1 MGMKVLWCALLL
13 ACAGAAPAETFK
25 RGEYEFATG
34 PAPAFVQSRGPVPEV
49 WPASTPG
56 ADEGNWRT
64 WRYDEQVDHRAGRND
79 DYFEYVYQ
87 PRTQSN
93 LGEAGRYQI
102 GFNPDYQ
109 HLVIHEVALRR
120 NGKWEDRLRPAT
132 ITVARRE
139 SEFEQ
144 DIANGQVEAL
154 IVLDDIRVD
163 DLVKISYT
171 VQGSNPVLA
180 GQESDSIYLGWN
192 SPMLDNWLR
201 VLYPPRSD
209 IAIHSEHTTVQA
221 TYRDLADGR
230 EMEFHQHG
238 TPGIQN
244 EDDYPVW
251 YQPYPY
257 VQASQRR
264 SWGDVVA
271 WALPL
276 YPADVQLPAD
286 LQARI
291 AQWKALPDPDT
302 RLAMALRAVQD
313 EVRYFGVETG
323 QNSHR
328 PNAPGVTWSRRY
340 GDCKDKAYL
349 LSMILRRLDI
359 QAEPALVSTV
369 RGKRIG
375 EFSPSGAVF
384 NHVIVRAEIG
394 GQPVWVDPTRSLQ
407 GGKPRDTDLSA
418 YGMALPIHPGQ
429 QGLETIPAPAI
440 TRLAVNTSEHFV
452 IQPDGSARLDITT
465 EYRGGAADEMRS
477 TVNRQRLDDLKRG
490 YAEYYQKRYGQLDV
504 LAAPVIS
511 DDLAGNVLK
520 VNESYRIIHAT
531 GNEGTLKALQ
541 IYGEA
546 LSVPMNLPKTM
557 SRSGPLYFARQ
568 GTYRHETRVTAPAN
582 WTPTFGR
589 EKEEQKAKAFDYT
602 RSVDS
607 SGQEASV
614 VYEVKIGNRYVSAE
628 EGVAHIEA
636 LRKVR
641 DDLSSTLRYRVPL
654 QGETAERDR
663 RLKALLDDASGAN
676 K

>member
-1 MGMKVLWCALLL
+1 MGMKTLWCALLL
-13 ACAGAAPAETFK
+13 VCAGAAPAETFK
-25 RGEYEFATG
+25 RGEYEFTTG
-34 PAPAFVQSRGPVPEV
+34 PVPAFVQLRGPLPDA
-49 WPASTPG
+49 WPASAPG
-56 ADEGNWRT
+56 GDEGNWRT
-64 WRYDEQVDHRAGRND
+64 WRYDEQVDHRASRND
-79 DYFEYVYQ
+79 DYFEYIYQ

-93 LGEAGRYQI
+93 LGQAGRYQI
-102 GFNPDYQ
+102 EFNPDYQ
-109 HLVIHEVALRR
+109 HLVIHAVALRR

-144 DIANGQVEAL
+144 DIANGTVEAL

-163 DLVKISYT
+163 DLVRISYT
-171 VQGSNPVLA
+171 VQGGNPVLA
-180 GQESDSIYLGWN
+180 GQESESIYLGWN
-192 SPMLDNWLR
+192 SPMLDSWLR

-209 IAIHSEHTTVQA
+209 VAIHSEHTKVQA
-221 TYRDLADGR
+221 DYRELADGR

-238 TPGIQN
+238 TPAIQN

-276 YPADVQLPAD
+276 YPSDRQLPAD

-291 AQWKALPDPDT
+291 TQWKTLPDPDA
-302 RLAMALRAVQD
+302 RLAAALRAVQD

-349 LSMILRRLDI
+349 LSMILRQLDI
-359 QAEPALVSTV
+359 RAEPALVSTV

-384 NHVIVRAEIG
+384 NHVIVRVDIG
-394 GQPVWVDPTRSLQ
+394 GQAVWVDPTASLQ
-407 GGKPRDTDLSA
+407 GGMPRDTDLSA
-418 YGMALPIHPGQ
+418 YGMALPIRSGQ
-429 QGLETIPAPAI
+429 QGLESIAAPV
-440 TRLAVNTSEHFV
+440 TNRLAVNTSEHFV

-465 EYRGGAADEMRS
+465 EYRGGAADDMRS
-477 TVNRQRLDDLKRG
+477 SVNRQRLDDLKRN

-511 DDLAGNVLK
+511 DDLPGNVLK
-520 VNESYRIIHAT
+520 VNESYRIVHAI
-531 GNEGTLKALQ
+531 GNEGALKALQ

-546 LSVPMNLPKTM
+546 LSQPLKLPKTM

-568 GTYRHETRVTAPAN
+568 GTYRHETRVTAPAT
-582 WTPTFGR
+582 WVAAFGGDTD
-589 EKEEQKAKAFDYT
+589 EQKTKAFDYT
-602 RSVDS
+602 RSVKT
-607 SGQEASV
+607 SGQEAHV
-614 VYEVKIGNRYVSAE
+614 VYEVKIDDRYVAADQ
-628 EGVAHIEA
+628 GVAHVEA

-654 QGETAERDR
+654 QGEAADRDR
-663 RLKALLDDASGAN
+663 RLKALLDDVSGA
-676 K
+676 KK

>member
-1 MGMKVLWCALLL
+1 MGMKGVLCALLL
-13 ACAGAAPAETFK
+13 AWAGTASAETFK
-25 RGEYEFATG
+25 RGEYEFTTG
-34 PAPAFVQSRGPVPEV
+34 PVPAFVQSRGPIPDA
-49 WPASTPG
+49 WPASAPG
-56 ADEGNWRT
+56 IDEGNWRT
-64 WRYDEQVDHRAGRND
+64 WRYDEQVDHRAGRSD

-87 PRTQSN
+87 ARTQSN
-93 LGEAGRYQI
+93 LGDAGRYRI

-109 HLVIHEVALRR
+109 RLVIHAVAVRR
-120 NGKWEDRLRPAT
+120 DGKWQDRLRPAT

-163 DLVKISYT
+163 DLVSISYT

-209 IAIHSEHTTVQA
+209 VAIHSEHTKVQA
-221 TYRDLADGR
+221 VYRDLADGR

-238 TPGIQN
+238 TPAIQD
-244 EDDYPVW
+244 EGDYPVW

-264 SWGDVVA
+264 TWGDVVT

-291 AQWKALPDPDT
+291 AKWKALPDPDA
-302 RLAMALRAVQD
+302 RLAAALRAVQD

-349 LSMILRRLDI
+349 LSMILRQLDI
-359 QAEPALVSTV
+359 RAEPALVSTV

-384 NHVIVRAEIG
+384 NHVIVRADIG
-394 GQPVWVDPTRSLQ
+394 GKPVWVDPTRSLQ
-407 GGKPRDTDLSA
+407 GGMPRDTDLSA
-418 YGMALPIHPGQ
+418 YGMALPIRSGQ
-429 QGLETIPAPAI
+429 QGLETIAAPAV

-465 EYRGGAADEMRS
+465 EYRGAAADDMRS
-477 TVNRQRLDDLKRG
+477 TVNRQRIDDLKRG
-490 YAEYYQKRYGQLDV
+490 YAEYYQKRYGQLEV
-504 LAAPVIS
+504 MATPVIR
-511 DDLAGNVLK
+511 DDLAGNALK
-520 VNESYRIIHAT
+520 VSESYRIANAIEKQGST
-531 GNEGTLKALQ
+531 GALQ

-546 LSVPMNLPKTM
+546 LSEISKSPKTIT
-557 SRSGPLYFARQ
+557 RTGPLYFTRQ
-568 GTYRHETRVTAPAN
+568 GTYRHETMVTVPTG
-582 WTPTFGR
+582 WVSTFGK
-589 EKEEQKAKAFDYT
+589 EHEEQKAKAFDYT
-602 RSVDS
+602 RTVDS
-607 SGQEASV
+607 VGQEARV
-614 VYEVKIGNRYVSAE
+614 VHEMKIDARYVSADE
-628 EGVAHIEA
+628 DVAHVETM
-636 LRKVR
+636 RKVR

-654 QGETAERDR
+654 QGESGERDR
-663 RLKALLDDASGAN
+663 RLKALLEDVSGG
-676 K
+676 KP